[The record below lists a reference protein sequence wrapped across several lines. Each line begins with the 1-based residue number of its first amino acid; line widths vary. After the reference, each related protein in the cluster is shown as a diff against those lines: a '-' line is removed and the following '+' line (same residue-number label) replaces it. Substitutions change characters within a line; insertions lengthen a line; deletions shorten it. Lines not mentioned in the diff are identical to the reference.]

1 MDTKLST
8 TNNKKNGLNYRQKK
22 FVEVYQGNATEA
34 ARLAGYKGSDNYL
47 STHGARLMRDERI
60 ARAIRDRECNNT
72 PNIILN
78 RQERQ
83 GIWSKIAQDQEET
96 TTNRLK
102 ALELLGKSEADF
114 ADRLLV
120 GRLEQTLE
128 ELSSAE
134 IRQRI
139 EYLEAEL
146 QGRAL
151 PVLDSDEGEN
161 E

>member
-1 MDTKLST
+1 
-8 TNNKKNGLNYRQKK
+8 
-22 FVEVYQGNATEA
+22 
-34 ARLAGYKGSDNYL
+34 
-47 STHGARLMRDERI
+47 MRDERI